1 MVHFGLKFGPTRIQI
16 KNCFL
21 KIYKLYAI
29 NPIFFSA
36 PTQHKII
43 HILLEHGA
51 KNVFCCLAARQ
62 YIKEPNYE
70 KEFIGWVIR
79 TYYKI
84 KKEQNPDDDDV
95 TGAFSEIFDANF
107 PVANF

>member
-1 MVHFGLKFGPTRIQI
+1 MKTNLTTM
-16 KNCFL
+16 
-21 KIYKLYAI
+21 
-29 NPIFFSA
+29 FSA

-84 KKEQNPDDDDV
+84 KKEQNPDDDATGPFSVVFSGISDEKADDV
-95 TGAFSEIFDANF
+95 
-107 PVANF
+107 